1 LETYAEGHLD
11 TRGRKGTA
19 NVPVHYKTVY
29 LTIRIKTGEPDK
41 KLDRLKE
48 LVARFCPVD
57 SLMRAAIDDYRVVW
71 ERME

>member
-19 NVPVHYKTVY
+19 DVPVHYKAVY
-29 LTIRIKTGEPDK
+29 LTIRIKTEESDK
-41 KLDRLKE
+41 KLERLKE

-57 SLMRAAIDDYRVVW
+57 SLMRAAIDDYQVVW